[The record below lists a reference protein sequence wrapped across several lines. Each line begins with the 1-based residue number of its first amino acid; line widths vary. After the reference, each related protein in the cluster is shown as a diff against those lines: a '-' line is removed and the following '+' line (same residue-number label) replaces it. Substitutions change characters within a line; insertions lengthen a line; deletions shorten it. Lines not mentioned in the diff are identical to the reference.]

1 MVVGGN
7 LGALFMLLV
16 VLKVADGNWAEFPL
30 TETPTPVPISVSFP
44 SLREPSDAA
53 AELGRD
59 FIVI

>member
-7 LGALFMLLV
+7 LGELFLLLE
-16 VLKVADGNWAEFPL
+16 VLEGAGGNGAEFPPAL
-30 TETPTPVPISVSFP
+30 TPTPVPISVSFP